1 MERSGPYIW
10 IYCQQHLI
18 RTTLNVFTWGMGGGG
33 GVHPLLH
40 LWGKLYISLLKTSMS
55 APSVFLSC
63 KKTLLW
69 LKEINAYRHA
79 LTHQGTVKLYTHT
92 HTHFGSSV
100 QKHPAHMAWPLQHWI
115 TTGGLTQLHTH
126 THTRKKIFQIAAPTS
141 AQPQIIN
148 LFFFTTKTL
157 HEFRNNISFSL
168 AVLFCL

>member
-1 MERSGPYIW
+1 MKFDRYYSHTGKMERSGPYIW

-63 KKTLLW
+63 KRTLLW

-92 HTHFGSSV
+92 HTLRQQRPEASCTHGLAPAALNHNWWPDTAPHKDFPDSRSYISS
-100 QKHPAHMAWPLQHWI
+100 
-115 TTGGLTQLHTH
+115 TTNH
-126 THTRKKIFQIAAPTS
+126 
-141 AQPQIIN
+141 
-148 LFFFTTKTL
+148 
-157 HEFRNNISFSL
+157 
-168 AVLFCL
+168 